1 MARLSRSR
9 HALARQETPWISNWG
24 APSTARLSGA
34 KSKPSPPLRRR
45 SAHLLLQ
52 QIEIQR
58 QTMDLLIRMDWDSN
72 DHLTPTS
79 DSEQAP

>member
-1 MARLSRSR
+1 MDQQLGRAFNTEVVRREIEAITTL
-9 HALARQETPWISNWG
+9 EE
-24 APSTARLSGA
+24 A
-34 KSKPSPPLRRR
+34 KRA
-45 SAHLLLQ
+45 AHLLLQ

-79 DSEQAP
+79 NNEEAP